1 MYIVILVKY
10 SYTLFSKQNLLQALN
25 TEELAYVKM
34 KNMEYSKSSIN
45 DYHYIQN
52 KVVILYDSVKFYY
65 KSIQKIAR
73 IGISTDHIHKNIC
86 IA

>member
-52 KVVILYDSVKFYY
+52 KVVILYDSVKH
-65 KSIQKIAR
+65 
-73 IGISTDHIHKNIC
+73 TKNSKNWNFHRPYS
-86 IA
+86 